1 MVISY
6 ALLGLG
12 VAFHLTWM
20 AFWFQP
26 TAGRIVALLLVGLA
40 VASLVHLRVWRQ
52 WRHWAPPTALVGF
65 LAVLHHGFA
74 FLWGG
79 AEHTYS
85 WIAIRYVC
93 GPPPAEGGCGSMP
106 SDNVIPALF
115 ADRLWSNQGTS
126 LILGDWNGSD
136 RPPLQSGAIL
146 LVRSTAGLLGVPDTA
161 VGLAVPN
168 TYWTFAASSLCQFLV
183 LLAVV
188 ALVRALGLSNR
199 ATFLTA
205 VFVSVIPLGMFNLIY
220 TWPKMLSAAYGLAA
234 AAVLVVAIRRRSR
247 PAVPLATAAALAT
260 LATLAHGGSAF
271 ALPLFGGLA
280 LVLLVTQPAGQRS
293 LLRGWVG
300 PGLGAVGLVTLL
312 MAPWLAYGTWTDP
325 SHGRLLKWHLAGF
338 TTVDD
343 RSFLTVLRESY
354 GALSL
359 REVVDARVSNLRTLV
374 DPQASTYLARDA
386 PDWLTHWRLRDF
398 FRPIATLC
406 LGAILAF
413 GVLVLTVVRLPLLRR
428 EGLTS
433 PSSSAALLVWLSL
446 ASIVLWTV
454 AMFGVGTAVV
464 HQGSYIWLLV
474 LAGVP
479 FALLTDRGRWGSV
492 IAVCV
497 LLAQTAYTASV
508 YWSMAAHVSSG
519 PIPPPPQVMAP
530 AGLGAIAIGA
540 LGVIACVVL
549 AWRQHPSAE
558 VAPQP

>member
-1 MVISY
+1 LVISY

-12 VAFHLTWM
+12 VVFHFTWM
-20 AFWFQP
+20 AFWLQP
-26 TAGRIVALLLVGLA
+26 TVGRIVALLIVALA
-40 VASLVHLRVWRQ
+40 LASLVHLRVWRQ
-52 WRHWAPPTALVGF
+52 WRHWAPLTALVGF

-79 AEHTYS
+79 AQHTFS
-85 WIAIRYVC
+85 WIAIRYLC
-93 GPPPAEGGCGSMP
+93 GPPPAEGGCGAMP

-115 ADRLWSNQGTS
+115 ADRLWNDQGTS

-168 TYWTFAASSLCQFLV
+168 TYWTFAASSLSQFLV

-199 ATFLTA
+199 AAFLTA
-205 VFVSVIPLGMFNLIY
+205 VFVSVIPIGVFNLIY
-220 TWPKMLSAAYGLAA
+220 TWPKMLSAAYGLASV
-234 AAVLVVAIRRRSR
+234 AVLVVAIRQRSR
-247 PAVPLATAAALAT
+247 PAVPLAAAATLAV
-260 LATLAHGGSAF
+260 LATLAHGGGAF

-280 LVLLVTQPAGQRS
+280 LVLLVTQPAGQCS

-300 PGLGAVGLVTLL
+300 PGLGALGTVALVT
-312 MAPWLAYGTWTDP
+312 APWLAYGTWADP
-325 SHGRLLKWHLAGF
+325 SHGRLVKWHLAGF
-338 TTVDD
+338 TSVDD

-359 REVVDARVSNLRTLV
+359 REVVDARVTNLRSLL
-374 DPQASTYLARDA
+374 DPQASTYFAHDA
-386 PDWLTHWRLRDF
+386 PDWLIHWRLRDF
-398 FRPIATLC
+398 FRPIATLG

-413 GVLVLTVVRLPLLRR
+413 GHVLLTVVRLPQLRR

-433 PSSSAALLVWLSL
+433 ASSSAALILWLSI

-454 AMFGVGTAVV
+454 EMFGVGTAVV

-479 FALLTDRGRWGSV
+479 FAFLGDRGRWGSLV
-492 IAVCV
+492 AVCL
-497 LLAQTAYTASV
+497 LLAQTAYTATV
-508 YWSMAAHVSSG
+508 YWSMAAQVAVG
-519 PIPPPPQVMAP
+519 PTAPPPQVMAT
-530 AGLGAIAIGA
+530 AALAAIAVGA
-540 LGVIACVVL
+540 LGVIACVAL
-549 AWRQHPSAE
+549 AWRERPAAE
-558 VAPQP
+558 VVLQP